1 MVVEEGRVSILAALK
16 LCPPRAQL
24 LERRLER
31 GDFCFSAALEAA
43 SARWTRCAAS
53 VRPRIDSS
61 ASTCLCAA
69 ASSCACSS
77 LSFDSAAS
85 TVW

>member
-1 MVVEEGRVSILAALK
+1 VAAL
-16 LCPPRAQL
+16 LGNLGSLDRAIAFALQL